1 MAKNHPLFSLLCFI
15 LTFGLFAFIYTSV
28 NAQDCPPQNA
38 GKTPEQYQALIK
50 AYCEDGNGIST
61 NPANLQN
68 PACPLLKNDF
78 EWRIKQD
85 PSLAK

>member
-1 MAKNHPLFSLLCFI
+1 M
-15 LTFGLFAFIYTSV
+15 LFASLYTSV
-28 NAQDCPPQNA
+28 IAQDCPPQNV

-50 AYCEDGNGIST
+50 TYCEDGNGIIT

-68 PACPLLKNDF
+68 PACPQLKNDF

-85 PSLAK
+85 PSTVSVNPEYYIIHCLNTD